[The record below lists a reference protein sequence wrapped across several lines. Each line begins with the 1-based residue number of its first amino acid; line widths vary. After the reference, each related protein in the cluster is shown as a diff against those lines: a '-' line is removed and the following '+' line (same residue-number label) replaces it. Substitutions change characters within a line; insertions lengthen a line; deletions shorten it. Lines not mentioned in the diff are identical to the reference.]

1 MDFFDSI
8 GSYGPSTALMTE
20 EGQVVSYNDLISAAD
35 EIGETI
41 DDRCIVFCVCSN
53 DFESLAGYIGLLR
66 RKAVPVLVNLS
77 TNLSLLADLLKA
89 YSPRYIYLPSGAVG
103 GFPGWKCVSTFR
115 QYSLLRAADAMA
127 YPIHQD
133 LALLLTTSGSTGS
146 PKLVRQSYS
155 NIISNAVSIAKYLNI
170 AASDRPITTLPMSY
184 TYGLSIINSH
194 LLVGATILLT
204 ERPVLDRSFW
214 QFLRNHG
221 ATTFG
226 GVPYIYEML
235 KKLKFAHMDLP
246 TLRILTQAGGRL
258 DPELTREFAKICLAK
273 GIRFVV
279 MYGQTE
285 ATARISYLP
294 PEYALSK
301 AGSIGVA
308 IPGGELSLIDDNGR
322 IIGDSDVSGE
332 LVYKGPNVTLGY
344 ADTYADLAKGDENM
358 GVLETGDL
366 ATRDVDGFYYVVG
379 RKKRFLKLFGHRVNL
394 DEVENILRNA
404 GFTCACAGRDDLMV
418 IYTCAD
424 DVDAIREH
432 ILQHTTVNPNGFSVR
447 KTSIIPRNESGKI
460 LYSAID

>member
-8 GSYGPSTALMTE
+8 SAYGPSAALMTE
-20 EGQVVSYNDLISAAD
+20 GGEVVSYSDFTSGAD
-35 EIGETI
+35 KIGKAV
-41 DDRCIVFCVCSN
+41 DDRCIVFCGCSN
-53 DFESLAGYIGLLR
+53 NVESLAGYVGLLR

-89 YSPRYIYLPSGAVG
+89 YSPRYVYLPSSVVG
-103 GFPGWKCVSTFR
+103 GFPGWKSVSTYR
-115 QYSLLRAADAMA
+115 QYSLLHAPHAIA
-127 YPIHQD
+127 YPLHPD

-146 PKLVRQSYS
+146 PKLVRLSYG
-155 NIISNAVSIAKYLNI
+155 NIISNAVSIAEYLNI
-170 AASDRPITTLPMSY
+170 TASDRPITTLPMSY

-194 LLVGATILLT
+194 LLMGATILLS

-214 QFLRNHG
+214 QHLRNHG

-235 KKLKFAHMDLP
+235 KKLKFAQMELP

-258 DPELTREFAKICLAK
+258 DPELTREFAKICLEK
-273 GIRFVV
+273 GIQFVV

-285 ATARISYLP
+285 ATARISYLA

-308 IPGGELSLIDDNGR
+308 IPGGELTLIDDKGE
-322 IIGDSDVSGE
+322 IIEDCGLPGE
-332 LVYKGPNVTLGY
+332 LVYKGPNVMLGY
-344 ADTYADLAKGDENM
+344 ADSYADLAKGDENK
-358 GVLETGDL
+358 GVLKTGDL
-366 ATRDVDGFYYVVG
+366 AKRDVDGFYYIVG
-379 RKKRFLKLFGHRVNL
+379 RKKRFLKLFGNRVNL
-394 DEVENILRNA
+394 DEVENILKSA
-404 GFTCACAGRDDLMV
+404 GFNCACTGRDDLMA

-424 DVDAIREH
+424 DVEAIREH
-432 ILQHTTVNPNGFSVR
+432 ILQHTTVNPNGFMVKR
-447 KTSIIPRNESGKI
+447 TQAIPRNESGKI